1 MFLILFLVA
10 FIGGLIGFFA
20 NSILHLHRNI
30 QTAAL
35 LVLRLLA
42 DYEREMSG
50 QEIATTILK
59 RSMGL
64 ISISEDQLYRI
75 IEAQCSAGFLKVS
88 RRGKEWS
95 TAQLEITQKGAG
107 YLEEATQK
115 FSNMQENKNE
125 AIQD

>member
-1 MFLILFLVA
+1 VFLVLFLVA

-50 QEIATTILK
+50 EEIATTILK

-75 IEAQCSAGFLKVS
+75 MEAQCSAGFLKIS

-95 TAQLEITQKGAG
+95 TAQLELTMKGASF
-107 YLEEATQK
+107 LEEATRHL
-115 FSNMQENKNE
+115 SEIQESKNE
-125 AIQD
+125 TVQD